1 MNPLPFL
8 SYLNEAVQ
16 SVKGDLDSV
25 LLAEQ
30 AQNLA
35 IGSRRPSPAKVYDF
49 LFERRESGLVRNACH
64 VSLADLV

>member
-8 SYLNEAVQ
+8 PYLNEAVQ
-16 SVKGDLDSV
+16 RVKGDLDSV

-30 AQNLA
+30 AQNLT
-35 IGSRRPSPAKVYDF
+35 IGSRRPSPAKICDF

-64 VSLADLV
+64 ASLVDLA